1 MFLVAQVILRRG
13 LAFGITPA
21 PPAARYRN
29 LLSLEFAYMRHSMS
43 KRIRL
48 ILILVLSHSAVAAL
62 TFTATWYWMQ
72 QGGNSQVK
80 PTKDSGNSTA
90 SAELKLE
97 RFVKDMRPYAGGR
110 EAGVRG
116 DLLLTLQAAEQLEP
130 SDRQLLTG
138 LKPDEVANHEL
149 AELQCV
155 RSFLDSYSNP
165 QNVNAFVFT
174 SERNK
179 PLLKGLLGEPDP
191 TPKRVLAARKQV
203 RQLAESFLTLRK
215 KALTL
220 PYTEIDD
227 RLHFLEMLRDLASE
241 NYSDAKMM
249 SEPILPFLNDREGLV
264 LSSLEKWLNSRH
276 ARQALPIEQF
286 ARLYRDGKV
295 QPCTPAF
302 ASYLAR
308 IKAQVSEEQ
317 AKAKESQGAAKAQL
331 ADAYSAVETFFTSLA
346 DLSGSAS

>member
-1 MFLVAQVILRRG
+1 
-13 LAFGITPA
+13 
-21 PPAARYRN
+21 
-29 LLSLEFAYMRHSMS
+29 MS

-62 TFTATWYWMQ
+62 TFTATWYWMR
-72 QGGNSQVK
+72 QGGSSQVK
-80 PTKDSGNSTA
+80 PTKDMGNSTA
-90 SAELKLE
+90 SAVLKFD

-110 EAGVRG
+110 EAGVCG

-130 SDRQLLTG
+130 SDRQLITG
-138 LKPDEVANHEL
+138 LKADDIANHEL

-165 QNVNAFVFT
+165 QNVNAFAFT

-191 TPKRVLAARKQV
+191 SPNRVLVARKQV
-203 RQLAESFLTLRK
+203 RQLADSLLTLRK

-241 NYSDAKMM
+241 DYLDVKMM
-249 SEPILPFLNDREGLV
+249 SEPMLPLLNDREGRV
-264 LSSLEKWLNSRH
+264 LSSLEKWLNSPH

-286 ARLYRDGKV
+286 DRLYRDGKV
-295 QPCTPAF
+295 LPCPPVF
-302 ASYLAR
+302 ATYVAR
-308 IKAQVSEEQ
+308 IKSRVSEEQ
-317 AKAKESQGAAKAQL
+317 AKAKESQGAATAQL
-331 ADAYSAVETFFTSLA
+331 AEAYSAVATFFTSLA
-346 DLSGSAS
+346 DLSGSSS